1 MVDRACIISGTAR
14 TSPFSSALRLVQR
27 KAIEGDP
34 EFYSGYYN
42 TPGMK
47 GNGPVDGLK
56 AARMMGM
63 MWYRSREEF
72 DRRFEWGIREELVNK
87 QAEADNS
94 SNATSVHGATTEVQS
109 YLDYQAAK
117 FSNKFDANC
126 YVLLSKA
133 MNNFDLGCSANE
145 IVPGFKE
152 AAPEGETKEERLYRA
167 LDRVTAKVQIIG
179 VVQDALIPLGEQKEV
194 YNGLRSANK
203 DVTFIEVDDEHGHD
217 AMFNEK
223 VCLEKF
229 APAVSSFIDA
239 CTQAMQDTKV
249 KKMAV
254 KNEVINPNQLG
265 SFTRTIMG
273 AKAAQIID
281 ELPFHLPY
289 NDWLRH
295 VGNTPLV
302 ETEEG
307 LHAKLEGANPGGS
320 IKDRALT
327 SIFLNKFITGEL
339 SANGSTLALVTSG
352 WAGLSLAKLHKSITD
367 NNDFDLNLV
376 IVVPYA
382 YKDKAIPSQLLAL
395 PGVTTFS
402 GGFDEYLKT
411 RDSGDLKRGG
421 VSLVLEQ
428 VRSWNSSIIVN
439 FENVNN
445 NMLTNSPLC
454 SPQTHRE
461 PS

>member
-1 MVDRACIISGTAR
+1 
-14 TSPFSSALRLVQR
+14 
-27 KAIEGDP
+27 
-34 EFYSGYYN
+34 
-42 TPGMK
+42 
-47 GNGPVDGLK
+47 
-56 AARMMGM
+56 
-63 MWYRSREEF
+63 
-72 DRRFEWGIREELVNK
+72 
-87 QAEADNS
+87 
-94 SNATSVHGATTEVQS
+94 
-109 YLDYQAAK
+109 
-117 FSNKFDANC
+117 
-126 YVLLSKA
+126 
-133 MNNFDLGCSANE
+133 
-145 IVPGFKE
+145 
-152 AAPEGETKEERLYRA
+152 
-167 LDRVTAKVQIIG
+167 
-179 VVQDALIPLGEQKEV
+179 
-194 YNGLRSANK
+194 
-203 DVTFIEVDDEHGHD
+203 
-217 AMFNEK
+217 
-223 VCLEKF
+223 
-229 APAVSSFIDA
+229 
-239 CTQAMQDTKV
+239 MQDTKV

-302 ETEEG
+302 ETEKG

-339 SANGSTLALVTSG
+339 CANGSTLALVTSG

-395 PGVTTFS
+395 PGVTAFS
-402 GGFDEYLKT
+402 GGFDDYLKT

-428 VRSWNSSIIVN
+428 VRSWNSSVIVN